1 MSGGLWPTLLNLWLV
16 ALGVSW
22 LTGETFG
29 IHARI
34 GRSWNNMI
42 IIEYT
47 FKGNLS
53 TQHMFYII
61 IVTYLAQLCKSKAI
75 HFPEEPH
82 KCVSS
87 EFQRSRVIFVAI
99 QYLMHAP
106 RIISDHSYYIS
117 LYHGCPIRNPHPNTF
132 FCCRA
137 EAPWQFLTLSSGNN
151 RVRWGD
157 WLGRYAWL

>member
-1 MSGGLWPTLLNLWLV
+1 
-16 ALGVSW
+16 
-22 LTGETFG
+22 
-29 IHARI
+29 
-34 GRSWNNMI
+34 MI

-53 TQHMFYII
+53 TQHMYYII

-117 LYHGCPIRNPHPNTF
+117 LSTMAVPYVT
-132 FCCRA
+132 
-137 EAPWQFLTLSSGNN
+137 LTLTPFSAVGLKPHGNF
-151 RVRWGD
+151 
-157 WLGRYAWL
+157 